1 VTYGEL
7 DSSASAEIVQTFQVA
22 SISLGDPAAL
32 CATGA
37 GNLQHVF
44 YRGLDGGIYNV
55 FYDPAD
61 NKIHGPELWA

>member
-1 VTYGEL
+1 LY
-7 DSSASAEIVQTFQVA
+7 
-22 SISLGDPAAL
+22 
-32 CATGA
+32 ATAA
-37 GNLQHVF
+37 GNQQHAF